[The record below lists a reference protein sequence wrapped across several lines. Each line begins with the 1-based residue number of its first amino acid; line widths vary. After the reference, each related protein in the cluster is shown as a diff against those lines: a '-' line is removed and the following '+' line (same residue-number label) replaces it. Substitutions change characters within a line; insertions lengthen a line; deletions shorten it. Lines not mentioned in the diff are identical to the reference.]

1 MDQGRSLFSPF
12 DFNSLTLLY
21 EVPIVGMKPKRKSPM
36 SPIWAVVI
44 AGAVLLILVQLLP
57 DKESAQ
63 KLAHLFIAIALI
75 VALLMGFKD
84 FRKKKE
90 KD

>member
-1 MDQGRSLFSPF
+1 MGS
-12 DFNSLTLLY
+12 
-21 EVPIVGMKPKRKSPM
+21 
-36 SPIWAVVI
+36 IWAVVI
-44 AGAVLLILVQLLP
+44 AGAVLLVLVQFLP

-84 FRKKKE
+84 FRKNKE
-90 KD
+90 E

>member
-1 MDQGRSLFSPF
+1 MG
-12 DFNSLTLLY
+12 
-21 EVPIVGMKPKRKSPM
+21 
-36 SPIWAVVI
+36 PIWAVVI
-44 AGAVLLILVQLLP
+44 TGALLLVLVQFLP

-84 FRKKKE
+84 FRKNKE
-90 KD
+90 E